1 MTKGY
6 LKTKKGLCKV
16 TFEVPKEA
24 KAQSATVVGDFNNWD
39 PNATQMKAKKDGS
52 FSATVNL
59 EAGKEYRFRYWLDN
73 SRWENDW
80 HADAYVPNSFGSED
94 SVVRT

>member
-6 LKTKKGLCKV
+6 LKSKKGVCKV
-16 TFEVPKEA
+16 TFDLPKEVSA
-24 KAQSATVVGDFNNWD
+24 AEATVVGDFNNWD
-39 PNATQMKAKKDGS
+39 TQATPMKRKRDGS
-52 FSATVNL
+52 FSAAISL

-80 HADAYVPNSFGSED
+80 HADAYAPNSFGTED

>member
-6 LKTKKGLCKV
+6 LKSKKGVCKV
-16 TFEVPKEA
+16 TFELPKEVD
-24 KAQSATVVGDFNNWD
+24 AQTASVVGDFNAWD
-39 PNATQMKAKKDGS
+39 VDATPMKRKRDGT
-52 FSATVNL
+52 FSAAINL
-59 EAGKEYRFRYWLDN
+59 EAGKEYRFRYWLDG

-80 HADAYVPNSFGSED
+80 HADAYLPNQFGTED

>member
-6 LKTKKGLCKV
+6 LKSKKGVCKV
-16 TFEVPKEA
+16 TFELPHEVGAEEA
-24 KAQSATVVGDFNNWD
+24 VVVGDFNNWD
-39 PNATQMKAKKDGS
+39 AQATPMKRKRDGS
-52 FSATVNL
+52 FSAAISL

-80 HADAYVPNSFGSED
+80 HADAYAPNSFGTED